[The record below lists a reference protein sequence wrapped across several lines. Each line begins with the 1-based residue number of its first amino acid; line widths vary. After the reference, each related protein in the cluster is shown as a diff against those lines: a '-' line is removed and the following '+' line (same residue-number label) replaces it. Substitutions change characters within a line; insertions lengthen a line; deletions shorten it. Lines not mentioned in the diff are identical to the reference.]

1 MVALAARS
9 AETAPVLAAVA
20 ELAPRLAARA
30 AETEAGRRL
39 PPDLIDDLRA
49 AGCFRMLLPRSHGG
63 DEVDLVTGMRVLEDL
78 ARADGSAGWTVGV
91 GSAGWLDL
99 CHLPRASFDALYAG
113 GPIVSA
119 GVIAPSGTASA
130 VDGGY
135 AVSGR
140 WGFASGCEHAD
151 VLYGNCIDTDEI
163 DTDEIDTDEVEGSS
177 DGPPP
182 MRVAV
187 FAPQDVT
194 IEDTWTVS
202 GLCGTGS
209 HHFAVEGVV
218 VPADRTYAL
227 LTAEPCIDAAVTRI
241 PLPSPFAVLFA
252 SVALGIAQGA
262 LDDVLGLAPGKVPL
276 FAPAPLAAGPGF
288 QEALATA
295 DAGLRAARAVL
306 RADAGEL
313 FATAEAGEPI
323 SLELRA
329 RVRAS
334 ATWATVTA
342 ASVVDAAYRAGGG
355 TSLYAASPLQRR
367 LRDVHVVTQH
377 FLLRPDTMVTAGA
390 VLAGQDTDTS
400 LL

>member
-1 MVALAARS
+1 MVAPLASRPEA
-9 AETAPVLAAVA
+9 TTVLAAVA

-39 PPDLIDDLRA
+39 PPDLVDELRA
-49 AGCFRMLLPRSHGG
+49 AGCFQMMLPRSHGG
-63 DEVDLVTGMRVLEDL
+63 DEVDLVTAARVLEEL
-78 ARADGSAGWTVGV
+78 ARADGSTGWTVGI

-99 CHLPRASFDALYAG
+99 CHLPRASFDALYGA

-119 GVIAPSGTASA
+119 GVITPMGTATP

-135 AVSGR
+135 AVTGR

-151 VLYGNCIDTDEI
+151 VLYGNCIDTREAEI
-163 DTDEIDTDEVEGSS
+163 ASQ
-177 DGPPP
+177 GPPP

-187 FAPQDVT
+187 LPPEDVA

-209 HHFAVEGVV
+209 HHIAVDDVV

-227 LTAEPCIDAAVTRI
+227 MTSEPCVDTALTHI
-241 PLPSPFAVLFA
+241 PLPSPFAVLLA

-262 LDDVLGLAPGKVPL
+262 LDDVLGLAPGKVPA
-276 FAPAPLAAGPGF
+276 FAPAPLAAGPVF
-288 QEALATA
+288 QEVLATA
-295 DAGLRAARAVL
+295 DARLRAARAAL
-306 RADAGEL
+306 REDAGEL
-313 FATAEAGEPI
+313 FATAEARDPI
-323 SLELRA
+323 TLEQRA

-334 ATWATVTA
+334 ATWATDTA

-367 LRDVHVVTQH
+367 LRDVHAVTQH

-390 VLAGQDTDTS
+390 VLAGQDTDTT

>member
-1 MVALAARS
+1 MVAQLASRS
-9 AETAPVLAAVA
+9 DATAPVLEAVA

-39 PPDLIDDLRA
+39 ALDLIDELRA

-63 DEVDLVTGMRVLEDL
+63 DEVDLVTGIRVLEEL
-78 ARADGSAGWTVGV
+78 ARADGSAGWTVAV

-119 GVIAPSGTASA
+119 GVIAPLGTARE
-130 VDGGY
+130 VEGGY
-135 AVSGR
+135 SVSGR

-151 VLYGNCIDTDEI
+151 VLYGNCIDTDE
-163 DTDEIDTDEVEGSS
+163 VEASS

-182 MRVAV
+182 MRVAA
-187 FAPQDVT
+187 FAPQDVA

-227 LTAEPCIDAAVTRI
+227 MTAEPCVDTVLTRI
-241 PLPSPFAVLFA
+241 PLPSPYAVLFA

-276 FAPAPLAAGPGF
+276 FAPTPLAAGPGF
-288 QEALATA
+288 QEALAAA
-295 DAGLRAARAVL
+295 DARLRAARAVL
-306 RADAGEL
+306 RQDAGEL

-323 SLELRA
+323 ALELRA

-334 ATWATVTA
+334 ATWATDTA
-342 ASVVDAAYRAGGG
+342 TSVVDAAYRAGGG
-355 TSLYAASPLQRR
+355 TSLYATSPLQRR

-390 VLAGQDTDTS
+390 VLAGQDTDTT

>member
-1 MVALAARS
+1 MVAPLTSRPDA
-9 AETAPVLAAVA
+9 TAPVLEAVA
-20 ELAPRLAARA
+20 EIAPRLAARA

-39 PPDLIDDLRA
+39 PPDLVDELRA

-63 DEVDLVTGMRVLEDL
+63 EEMDLVTGSRVLEEL
-78 ARADGSAGWTVGV
+78 ARADGSAGWTVGI

-99 CHLPRASFDALYAG
+99 CHLPRASFDALYED

-119 GVIAPSGTASA
+119 GLIAPEGTATP

-135 AVSGR
+135 AITGR

-151 VLYGNCIDTDEI
+151 VLYGNCIDAGQ
-163 DTDEIDTDEVEGSS
+163 EGSS
-177 DGPPP
+177 IGPPP

-187 FAPQDVT
+187 FAPEDVT
-194 IEDTWTVS
+194 IEDTWSVS

-209 HHFAVEGVV
+209 HHIAVDGVV
-218 VPADRTYAL
+218 VHADRTYDL
-227 LTAEPCIDAAVTRI
+227 LAAEPCVDTALTRI
-241 PLPSPFAVLFA
+241 PLPSPFAVLLA
-252 SVALGIAQGA
+252 GVALGIAQGA

-276 FAPAPLAAGPGF
+276 FAPEPLAAGPGF
-288 QEALATA
+288 QEMLATA
-295 DAGLRAARAVL
+295 DARLRAARAVL
-306 RADAGEL
+306 RQDAGEL
-313 FATAEAGEPI
+313 FATADAREPI
-323 SLELRA
+323 PLELRA

-334 ATWATVTA
+334 ATWAVDSA
-342 ASVVDAAYRAGGG
+342 ASIVDAAYRAGGG
-355 TSLYAASPLQRR
+355 TSLYATSPLQRR
-367 LRDVHVVTQH
+367 LRDVHAVTQH